1 MNRERI
7 LYMSVLVLGGAGY
20 IGSHA
25 VDQLIARGY
34 NVIVVDNLG
43 TGHRAAVHSEATF
56 YEGDIRDKAFL
67 DDVFNKESIE
77 GVFHFCAYSLVG
89 ESVEKPLAYFNNNVH
104 GLQVLLEVMY
114 DHQVE
119 HIIFSSTAAVY
130 GEPDSVPITE
140 EDSKTPTSPYGES
153 KLMME
158 KMMHWSHEAY
168 GVNYA
173 ALRYFNVAGAKE
185 NGAIGEDHRPETHLI
200 PIVLEVALG
209 QREHLTIFGD
219 NYDTEDG
226 SCIRDYLH
234 VVDLID
240 AHILAYQHLQNGGA
254 SGAFNLGS
262 SQGYSV
268 FEILEAARTVT
279 NEPIEAVVGER
290 RAGDP
295 SKLIASSDKAQ
306 QVLGWK
312 PQHDNINDIINSAW
326 QWHHQHPNGYQEN
339 VEG

>member
-1 MNRERI
+1 
-7 LYMSVLVLGGAGY
+7 MSVLVLGGAGY

-25 VDQLIARGY
+25 VDQLISRGY
-34 NVIVVDNLG
+34 DVVVVDNLG
-43 TGHRAAVHSEATF
+43 TGHRDAVNKDARF
-56 YEGDIRDKAFL
+56 YEGDIRDKSFL
-67 DDVFNKESIE
+67 DNVFATESIE

-89 ESVEKPLAYFNNNVH
+89 ESVDKPLAYFNNNVN

-114 DHQVE
+114 DHQVK

-130 GEPDSVPITE
+130 GEPDTVPITE
-140 EDSKTPTSPYGES
+140 MDSKTPTSPYGES

-158 KMMHWSHEAY
+158 KMMYWSHKAY

-185 NGAIGEDHRPETHLI
+185 DGTIGEDHRPETHLI

-209 QREHLTIFGD
+209 QREVLTIFGD
-219 NYDTEDG
+219 DYDTEDG

-240 AHILAYQHLQNGGA
+240 AHILAYQHLQNGGE

-268 FEILEAARTVT
+268 FEILEAARKVT
-279 NEPIEAVVGER
+279 NQPIEAKVGPR

-295 SKLIASSDKAQ
+295 SKLVASSDKARSI
-306 QVLGWK
+306 LGWK
-312 PQHDNINDIINSAW
+312 PKHDRIHDIIDSAW
-326 QWHHQHPNGYQEN
+326 RWHNQHPNGYQEDTE
-339 VEG
+339 V

>member
-1 MNRERI
+1 M
-7 LYMSVLVLGGAGY
+7 MSVLVLGGAGY

-25 VDQLIARGY
+25 VDQLISQGFE
-34 NVIVVDNLG
+34 VIVVDNLG
-43 TGHRAAVHSEATF
+43 TGHRDAVHKDAQF

-67 DDVFNKESIE
+67 TNVFSQHQIE

-89 ESVEKPLAYFNNNVH
+89 ESVQKPLAYFNNNVH

-114 DHQVE
+114 DYQVE

-130 GEPDSVPITE
+130 GEPDNVPITE
-140 EDSKTPTSPYGES
+140 DDSKTPTSPYGES

-158 KMMHWSHEAY
+158 KMMRWSHEAY

-185 NGAIGEDHRPETHLI
+185 GGSIGEDHRPETHLI
-200 PIVLEVALG
+200 PIVLEVALD
-209 QREHLTIFGD
+209 QRDHLTIFGD
-219 NYDTEDG
+219 DYDTPDG

-240 AHILAYQHLQNGGA
+240 AHILAFKYLQSGGE

-268 FEILEAARTVT
+268 FEILKAAREVT
-279 NEPIEAVVGER
+279 QQPIKAEVGER

-295 SKLIASSDKAQ
+295 SKLIASSDKAKSL
-306 QVLGWK
+306 LGWQ
-312 PQHDNINDIINSAW
+312 PQHDDINDIIASAW
-326 QWHHQHPNGYQEN
+326 AWHNQNPNGYLEDT
-339 VEG
+339 EG

>member
-1 MNRERI
+1 MERERR

-25 VDQLIARGY
+25 VDQLIEKGY
-34 NVIVVDNLG
+34 DVVVVDNLG
-43 TGHRAAVHSEATF
+43 TGHRAAVHKEAKF

-67 DDVFNKESIE
+67 NDVFMKENIE

-89 ESVEKPLAYFNNNVH
+89 ESVEKPLAYFNNNVQ

-119 HIIFSSTAAVY
+119 NIIFSSTAAVY

-158 KMMHWSHEAY
+158 KMMQWSHEAY

-185 NGAIGEDHRPETHLI
+185 DGTIGEDHRPETHLI
-200 PIVLEVALG
+200 PIVLQVALG
-209 QREHLTIFGD
+209 QRDQLIVFGD
-219 NYDTEDG
+219 DYDTEDG

-240 AHILAYQHLQNGGA
+240 AHILAFQHLQDGGS

-268 FEILEAARTVT
+268 FEILEAARKVT
-279 NEPIEAVVGER
+279 QEPI
-290 RAGDP
+290 
-295 SKLIASSDKAQ
+295 KA
-306 QVLGWK
+306 
-312 PQHDNINDIINSAW
+312 
-326 QWHHQHPNGYQEN
+326 
-339 VEG
+339 

>member
-1 MNRERI
+1 
-7 LYMSVLVLGGAGY
+7 MSVLVLGGAGY

-25 VDQLIARGY
+25 VDQLISRGY
-34 NVIVVDNLG
+34 DVVVVDNLG
-43 TGHRAAVHSEATF
+43 TGHRAAVNKDARF
-56 YEGDIRDKAFL
+56 YEGDIRDKPFL
-67 DDVFNKESIE
+67 DQVFTTETIE

-89 ESVEKPLAYFNNNVH
+89 ESVEKPLAYFNNNVN

-114 DHQVE
+114 DHQVK

-130 GEPDSVPITE
+130 GEPDRVPITE
-140 EDSKTPTSPYGES
+140 ADSKTPTSPYGES

-158 KMMHWSHEAY
+158 KMMHWSHNAY

-185 NGAIGEDHRPETHLI
+185 EGTIGEDHRPETHLV
-200 PIVLEVALG
+200 PIVLQVALG
-209 QREHLTIFGD
+209 QREALTIFGD
-219 NYDTEDG
+219 DYDTEDG

-240 AHILAYQHLQNGGA
+240 AHILAYQHLQNGGE

-268 FEILEAARTVT
+268 FEILEAARKVT
-279 NEPIEAVVGER
+279 NKPIEAKVGPR

-295 SKLIASSDKAQ
+295 SKLVASSDKAQ
-306 QVLGWK
+306 SILGWK
-312 PQHDNINDIINSAW
+312 PKHDNIHDIIDSAW
-326 QWHHQHPNGYQEN
+326 RWHNQHPNGYQEDTE
-339 VEG
+339 V

>member
-1 MNRERI
+1 
-7 LYMSVLVLGGAGY
+7 
-20 IGSHA
+20 
-25 VDQLIARGY
+25 
-34 NVIVVDNLG
+34 
-43 TGHRAAVHSEATF
+43 
-56 YEGDIRDKAFL
+56 
-67 DDVFNKESIE
+67 
-77 GVFHFCAYSLVG
+77 
-89 ESVEKPLAYFNNNVH
+89 
-104 GLQVLLEVMY
+104 
-114 DHQVE
+114 
-119 HIIFSSTAAVY
+119 
-130 GEPDSVPITE
+130 
-140 EDSKTPTSPYGES
+140 
-153 KLMME
+153 
-158 KMMHWSHEAY
+158 MHWSHEAY

-279 NEPIEAVVGER
+279 NKPIKAVVGER

>member
-1 MNRERI
+1 MG
-7 LYMSVLVLGGAGY
+7 VLVLGGAGY

-25 VDQLIARGY
+25 VDQLIHRGY
-34 NVIVVDNLG
+34 DVVVVDNLG
-43 TGHRAAVHSEATF
+43 TGHKAAIHDKAKF

-67 DDVFNKESIE
+67 ENVFNNENIE

-89 ESVEKPLAYFNNNVH
+89 ESVEKPLSYFNNNVN

-114 DHQVE
+114 DHEVA
-119 HIIFSSTAAVY
+119 HIVFSSTAAVY

-140 EDSKTPTSPYGES
+140 DDSKTPTSPYGES

-185 NGAIGEDHRPETHLI
+185 DGTIGEDHRPETHLI
-200 PIVLEVALG
+200 PIVLQVALG
-209 QREHLTIFGD
+209 QRDELTVFGD
-219 NYDTEDG
+219 DYDTEDG

-240 AHILAYQHLQNGGA
+240 AHILAFQHLKNGGE

-268 FEILEAARTVT
+268 FEILEAARKVT
-279 NEPIEAVVGER
+279 GKTINAVVGER

-295 SKLIASSDKAQ
+295 SKLIASSNKAQ

-312 PQHDNINDIINSAW
+312 PKHDDIHDIISSAW
-326 QWHHQHPNGYQEN
+326 QWHEKHPNGYQE
-339 VEG
+339 V